1 MLASCQHAKTASL
14 SWFSRLEYI
23 YADVIL
29 VNDVI
34 MLQKGPQKGR
44 FKENPPHITLLKVG
58 EISSN
63 PP

>member
-34 MLQKGPQKGR
+34 IYKKAPKKGGSKRIRHTSPY
-44 FKENPPHITLLKVG
+44 
-58 EISSN
+58 
-63 PP
+63 